1 MYNNSSVKKILLL
14 ASIVFLY
21 SCDKDYNSIGDDLIG
36 GNNFDFSSDISDVV
50 AYNQKIGPVQSNNL
64 DINALGIYED
74 PAFGKT
80 TANFATQLSI
90 SPLSPTIGP
99 NAVIESVVLTI
110 PYFVDSSKTTTNTDG
125 SHTYVLDSI
134 YGPEDAVIKLSVYES
149 GYFMRE
155 LDPISGFLEKQ
166 MFFTNQN
173 SDFDNVKIG
182 TRLNNDPNVD
192 QNDAFFFDPSEY
204 VVTVKDPKTN
214 ADTPVNMPPAMR
226 LNLDTNFFKTKILDA
241 AASGKLAT
249 NVIFK
254 EYFRGLYFK
263 VEKSGS
269 SDAAMAMLNFKS
281 KDAKITIKY
290 KEDTS
295 VTDNTKVEK
304 TIVLN
309 LSGNMVSLLEQ
320 SNPNP
325 LYSNATNSSNVN
337 TTLGDE
343 KLYLKGGEGSMA
355 IIELF
360 GKDLYGSDGLTG
372 SPNGVA
378 DGLDIVK
385 KKGWLINE
393 ANLVFHVDAGAMANS
408 YEPNRVY
415 LYDFKNSRPVI
426 DYFTDGT
433 TAVNSKNNKA
443 LFGGILKKESTT
455 NGRGLT
461 YKVRIT
467 NHVLNLIRKDSTNV
481 KLGLVVSEDINT
493 VVSSKLRT
501 PDTFISKAPKAS
513 VMNPLGTVLY
523 GSKSTV
529 ADDKRIKLEIIYTK
543 LN

>member
-36 GNNFDFSSDISDVV
+36 GNNFDFSSDISNVV
-50 AYNQKIGPVQSNNL
+50 AYNQKISPVQSNNL
-64 DINALGIYED
+64 DINALGIYVD
-74 PAFGKT
+74 PAFGET
-80 TANFATQLSI
+80 AANFATQLSI
-90 SPLSPTIGP
+90 SPLGPTIGP

-110 PYFVDSSKTTTNTDG
+110 PYFVDSSKTITKVDG

-134 YGPEDAVIKLSVYES
+134 YGPANAKIKLSVYES

-155 LDPISGFLEKQ
+155 LDPIGGFLEKQ
-166 MFFTNQN
+166 LFFTNQN

-182 TRLNNDPNVD
+182 TRLNNGLNIA

-204 VVTVKDPKTN
+204 DVEVKDPKTN
-214 ADTPVNMPPAMR
+214 VVTSTKMPPAMR
-226 LNLDTNFFKTKILDA
+226 LNLDVNFFKTKILDA

-249 NVIFK
+249 NDVFK

-295 VTDNTKVEK
+295 ATDNTKVEK

-309 LSGNMVSLLEQ
+309 LSGNTVSLLEQ

-325 LYSNATNSSNVN
+325 LYTDATNSSN

-343 KLYLKGGEGSMA
+343 KLYLKGGQGSMA
-355 IIELF
+355 VIELF

-393 ANLVFHVDAGAMANS
+393 ANLVFHVDAGTMANS

-426 DYFTDGT
+426 DYFADGS

-443 LFGGILKKESTT
+443 LFGGILKKEATA

-467 NHVLNLIRKDSTNV
+467 NHVLNLIKKDSTNV

-493 VVSSKLRT
+493 IVSSKLRT
-501 PDTFISKAPKAS
+501 PDAFISKVPKAS

-529 ADDKRIKLEIIYTK
+529 ADDKRLKLEIIYTK